1 MEQYATTAWPAQH
14 RLSSNQNDGKK
25 GGTPTQKVHIRFALE
40 KQRSGFFN
48 K

>member
-1 MEQYATTAWPAQH
+1 MTA
-14 RLSSNQNDGKK
+14 KK